1 MRPGT
6 EPPGTL
12 EWALLSDV
20 ALLARSGFR
29 DPQRALRDLPEN
41 WRDDPSYVEALG
53 RTPDPDGALRRL
65 KRLDAYGNL
74 EFLPLVG
81 FGDYL
86 TDVLAR
92 PEQSYRDKQIV
103 DIAAADLSSEPTRA
117 SFERTSRALSDL
129 ADECVRQL
137 LDDDRVAVIGMG
149 KYGAQELNYAS
160 DIDVLFIGPDDATPA
175 VRRLMQTMNG
185 PPVIFRVDA
194 DLRPEGH
201 DGPLVRTLDAY
212 RSYYERWAQVWEFQS
227 LIKSRFAVG
236 DDELGRAFEAL
247 VGPFV
252 WPETLAREAVEQ
264 VRVLKARAEQ
274 EIARRGLASREVKL
288 GTGGIRDIEFAVQLL
303 QLVHGR
309 HHVELRERSTLGAL
323 DVLRSEGYV
332 GEEDAHD
339 LIDAYVFLRH
349 VEHRLQLESGR
360 QTHTLPTSDAKRELI
375 GRAMGFNDLRE
386 FSSAFAHTTAVVRS
400 IHERLFYR
408 PLLEAFATAPA
419 LRPALSSDE
428 AVERLTALGYDHA
441 PRVRDAIVAM
451 TSGGSR
457 RAKLMR
463 AILPGVLAWMAES
476 PEPDAGMVRLS
487 DVTRQLDAFP
497 HVLTMLRD
505 EPPIAELLCRVLG
518 TGPVLAGLI
527 EREPNIIGVLGG
539 DLPEQHPRV
548 LALSLVRRA
557 TSITSAITTL
567 RRFKDGEFVR
577 AAARDLGSGED
588 PAAFLSVS
596 AELSDV
602 GDACLDAA
610 LLTAW
615 NETTARMG
623 GEPPG
628 SFAIVGM
635 GRFGGRELSFASDL
649 DVVFLSEHEADEQ
662 ARLFHAAV
670 AERIVSVL
678 GTTPPIFRVDT
689 ELRPEGRSGAIVRSL
704 DAYLEYYERRASL
717 WEFQALT
724 RARHVAG
731 DPSLTSTLLDAVA
744 PRVWRPSLEPAD
756 VDEIRHMK
764 ARIERERVRARD
776 DPRFQV
782 KLGIGGLADVEFTVQ
797 LLQMHHGAEHP
808 DVRTPN
814 TYDAIERLQ
823 AEGLVD
829 ARDAEWLRDAYL
841 LLNRVRNHMF
851 LLRGLVTDALP
862 SRDDEIERLAR
873 SLGYGRMSRSS
884 FLERYMRVTRRARRV
899 TDRLFYGE
907 ET

>member
-1 MRPGT
+1 
-6 EPPGTL
+6 
-12 EWALLSDV
+12 LSDV
-20 ALLARSGFR
+20 ALLARFGFR
-29 DPQRALRDLPEN
+29 DPERALTDLPPN
-41 WRDDPSYVEALG
+41 WRDDPSFYEELG
-53 RTPDPDGALRRL
+53 RTPDPDGGLRRL
-65 KRLDAYGNL
+65 KRLDALGDRTL
-74 EFLPLVG
+74 IPVVG

-92 PEQSYRDKQIV
+92 PSKSYRDTEIV
-103 DIAAADLSSEPTRA
+103 RIAAADLSSEPTRA

-137 LDDDRVAVIGMG
+137 LDDEEIAVVGMG

-160 DIDVLFIGPDDATPA
+160 DIDVLFVGSEDATPS

-185 PPVIFRVDA
+185 PPVIFRVDV
-194 DLRPEGH
+194 DLRPEGR

-212 RSYYERWAQVWEFQS
+212 RTYYERWAQVWEFQA

-236 DDELGRAFEAL
+236 DPALGRAFEEL
-247 VGPFV
+247 VVPFV
-252 WPETLAREAVEQ
+252 WPETLARDAVEQ

-274 EIARRGLASREVKL
+274 EIARQGLQAREVKL

-323 DVLRSEGYV
+323 DVLGAEGYI
-332 GEEDAHD
+332 GEEDAFD
-339 LIDAYVFLRH
+339 LVNAYVFLRH
-349 VEHRLQLESGR
+349 VEHRLQLEAGR
-360 QTHTLPTSDAKRELI
+360 QTHTLPEAPAKRELI
-375 GRAMGFNDLRE
+375 ARSMGFSELRDFE
-386 FSSAFAHTTAVVRS
+386 VAFSRTTGVVRS

-419 LRPALSSDE
+419 VRFSADE
-428 AVERLTALGYDHA
+428 AIERLTALGYDRA
-441 PRVRDAIVAM
+441 PRVREAIAAM

-463 AILPGVLAWMAES
+463 AILPGVLGWMAET
-476 PEPDAGMVRLS
+476 PEPDAGMVRLA
-487 DVTRQLDAFP
+487 DVTRTLDAYP
-497 HVLTMLRD
+497 HALTMLRD

-518 TGPVLAGLI
+518 TGPVLAELI
-527 EREPNIIGVLGG
+527 EREPSIITALGT
-539 DLPEQHPRV
+539 DAPEQHPRV
-548 LALSLVRRA
+548 LALSMVRRA
-557 TSITSAITTL
+557 TSISSAVTTL
-567 RRFKDGEFVR
+567 RRFKDGEFTR
-577 AAARDLGSGED
+577 IAARDLSSGAD
-588 PAAFLSVS
+588 ASAFLSVS
-596 AELSDV
+596 AQLSDV

-610 LLTAW
+610 LQVAW
-615 NETTARMG
+615 NETTARLG
-623 GEPPG
+623 GQPPG
-628 SFAIVGM
+628 GFSIIGM

-649 DVVFLSEHEADEQ
+649 DVVFIYEYDEDEEAR
-662 ARLFHAAV
+662 AFHSTV
-670 AERIVSVL
+670 AERIVALL
-678 GTTPPIFRVDT
+678 GSTPPIFRVDT

-704 DAYLEYYERRASL
+704 EAFREYYERRASL

-731 DPSLTSTLLDAVA
+731 DPSLTAAFLDSVG
-744 PRVWRPSLEPAD
+744 PRVWRAELSAAD

-764 ARIERERVRARD
+764 ARIERERVRARE

-782 KLGIGGLADVEFTVQ
+782 KLGVGGLADVEFTVQ
-797 LLQMHHGAEHP
+797 LLQMRHGAEHP
-808 DVRTPN
+808 EVRTPN
-814 TYDAIERLQ
+814 TYDAIDRLRT
-823 AEGLVD
+823 AGLIEP
-829 ARDAEWLRDAYL
+829 RDADWLRDAYL

-862 SRDDEIERLAR
+862 SRDDEVERLAR
-873 SLGYGRMSRSS
+873 SLGYGRMSRSR

-907 ET
+907 D